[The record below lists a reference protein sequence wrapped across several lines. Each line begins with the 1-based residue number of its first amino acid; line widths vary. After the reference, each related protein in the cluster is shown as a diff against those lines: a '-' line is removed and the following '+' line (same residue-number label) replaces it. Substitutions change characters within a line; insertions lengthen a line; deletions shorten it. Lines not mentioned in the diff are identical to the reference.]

1 MTHLHLY
8 QSIIMAINP
17 ALFSFYDAVCFY
29 FVQHSWTNYIYTRC
43 QNVNRKSKASGRE
56 ETSEP
61 PTPTKRYKIDPE
73 KHSYPSLPTNSE
85 DETSIL
91 RNISLLKQ
99 ELAKS
104 KPNFDAVTSLM
115 SRTFSFRRKHILDTV
130 QRVDD
135 IVTECPCLSKPA
147 YVS

>member
-1 MTHLHLY
+1 MG
-8 QSIIMAINP
+8 INP
-17 ALFSFYDAVCFY
+17 ALFSFYDTLCFY
-29 FVQHSWTNYIYTRC
+29 FVQHSWTYYISTRL

-61 PTPTKRYKIDPE
+61 PTPTKRCKVDPE
-73 KHSYPSLPTNSE
+73 KHSYPSLPINSE
-85 DETSIL
+85 DETAIL
-91 RNISLLKQ
+91 CNISLLKQ

-115 SRTFSFRRKHILDTV
+115 SRTFSYRRKHILDTV

-135 IVTECPCLSKPA
+135 IVGEYPCLSKPA